1 MPTGAPVTTT
11 DDYQRL
17 ASEQGREFE
26 QVVAFSLRSAGWA
39 IDAVRAV
46 VAGAE
51 IDIVATDPTGQQWWI
66 ECKGSYRGKT
76 PGAVRGD
83 TTKKAV
89 AVAAY
94 LAVAVPDDQRR
105 PYKLVT
111 SHLPRPGTLGDR
123 MLRAALE
130 QGWFAAVEVA
140 GGLTHYEDD

>member
-1 MPTGAPVTTT
+1 MTAA
-11 DDYQRL
+11 DDFQRL

-26 QVVAFSLRSAGWA
+26 QVVAFGLRSAGWT

-51 IDIVATDPTGQQWWI
+51 IDLVATDPAGAQWWI

-94 LAVAVPDDQRR
+94 LAVVVPEADRR
-105 PYKLVT
+105 PYKLIT

-123 MLRAALE
+123 MLRAARE
-130 QGWFAAVEVA
+130 QGWFAAVETA
-140 GGLTHYEDD
+140 GGFVVYEDEEDA